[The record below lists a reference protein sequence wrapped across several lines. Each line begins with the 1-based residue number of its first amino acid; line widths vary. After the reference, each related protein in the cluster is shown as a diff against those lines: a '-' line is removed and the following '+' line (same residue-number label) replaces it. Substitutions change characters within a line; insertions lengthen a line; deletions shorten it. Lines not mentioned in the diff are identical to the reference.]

1 MGLAIYCFSHLGN
14 GPPFPQKEE
23 MNSFEQLFP
32 RPKKSSATS
41 SRFPVPSSFPF
52 HIEETSFF
60 TFENHLLSKGFHRS
74 EDKDSALL
82 LIQKESFDHPEKY
95 SIHINPDRIIL
106 SAGIEVGV
114 FRGLQTIYQL
124 FRITEN
130 HIQCGE
136 IEDFPDLERRGFMLD
151 VSRCKVPTMES
162 LYQLID
168 LLASVHI
175 NELQLYIEHTFSFK
189 DHQVIWNESSP
200 FTSEEIQKI
209 DPRGGER
216 NF

>member
-1 MGLAIYCFSHLGN
+1 M
-14 GPPFPQKEE
+14 
-23 MNSFEQLFP
+23 
-32 RPKKSSATS
+32 
-41 SRFPVPSSFPF
+41 
-52 HIEETSFF
+52 
-60 TFENHLLSKGFHRS
+60 LSKGFHCS

-82 LIQKESFDHPEKY
+82 LILKESFDHPEKY

-106 SAGIEVGV
+106 SAGKEVGV

-130 HIQCGE
+130 HLQCGK
-136 IEDFPDLERRGFMLD
+136 IEDFPDLDRRGFMLD

-200 FTSEEIQKI
+200 FTSEEIQEI
-209 DPRGGER
+209 DQYCKER
-216 NF
+216 FIELVPNLNSFGHF